1 MNNNV
6 LSTYIIVRIGL
17 SLKFGAIKW
26 GCSRIEE
33 GDQTK
38 DDVLSIKLQ
47 VYHCQVCMYW
57 LNEMC
62 KFNFFPNPDF
72 YAGF

>member
-6 LSTYIIVRIGL
+6 VPILL
-17 SLKFGAIKW
+17 LEFGAIKW
-26 GCSRIEE
+26 DYSRIEE

-47 VYHCQVCMYW
+47 VYRCQVCIDSM
-57 LNEMC
+57 
-62 KFNFFPNPDF
+62 
-72 YAGF
+72 